1 MNRRTVRVDPGFFD
15 ELDEQLGAERGPD
28 GEPSTGDFLLV
39 DLPLIAEV
47 FATRFESLMQ
57 PIDGR
62 PDYRSHLTSGFLV
75 ARVLVTGH
83 LGLDDAVTLMNIDID
98 LGDDWS

>member
-1 MNRRTVRVDPGFFD
+1 MNRRTVRLDPGFFN
-15 ELDEQLGAERGPD
+15 ELDQQLGEERGPN
-28 GEPSTGDFLLV
+28 GEPSAGDFLLV

-62 PDYRSHLTSGFLV
+62 PDYRSHLTSGLLV
-75 ARVLVTGH
+75 PSVLITAH
-83 LGLDDAVTLMNIDID
+83 LGVDDVVTLMNIDID
-98 LGDDWS
+98 MSGDW